1 MSNKV
6 QIASSTAKPELALLA
21 QVRED
26 MDTSKGRLRA
36 TPSTSLEDARLRKT
50 TPFSIEGV
58 LSTVGEQSRVRVKR
72 K

>member
-26 MDTSKGRLRA
+26 MGHK
-36 TPSTSLEDARLRKT
+36 
-50 TPFSIEGV
+50 
-58 LSTVGEQSRVRVKR
+58 
-72 K
+72 